1 MIIANSPSIQRA
13 LQSLQV
19 AYTVRPEGLEIP
31 DSTKNTRTITMNREV
46 VDVYAF
52 GGQTLV
58 IYLQFQLGTVWHMP
72 LADTMN
78 ALWLMGRSNH
88 YHTPRHV
95 SPSTRGTATI
105 PGISGHETNKSHV

>member
-1 MIIANSPSIQRA
+1 MIMANSPSIQRA
-13 LQSLQV
+13 LQSLPV

-52 GGQTLV
+52 GDETLV
-58 IYLQFQLGTVWHMP
+58 IYLQSHPELGTVWHMP
-72 LADTMN
+72 LADTLN

-88 YHTPRHV
+88 YHTPRHTWKTASRRSF
-95 SPSTRGTATI
+95 SPFQLYRLARS
-105 PGISGHETNKSHV
+105 